1 MNIRTGKHLTRSTL
15 KENTDLMYNVI
26 EKMDSMVRVMD
37 EEDNIVYMNKR
48 MREEFGDLTGCRCYE
63 LLRRDCKCDNCV
75 ALGCQQTGQ
84 TESKDVEFKGK
95 IYRIFA
101 SPANLSESE
110 SVGRYSIEIFY
121 DITEQKKLEEENEAH
136 YRKLKEDIDFAKQ
149 VQTKVLP
156 EDGIYWNSVKLSSAY
171 EPSEDLS
178 GDIFDVVR
186 IDDQKSLIYI
196 ADVSGHGIRSSLLT
210 IFLRQVI
217 RGMKE
222 GAGDLTSVMD
232 QLIRDYNGLHI
243 GNEQYF
249 TILCA
254 LYDKKEETVTFI
266 NGGHNCLPILVRENG
281 EPEEILVRG
290 LPICSL
296 LSRSN
301 HQEVT
306 VPAKKGDRLILYTD
320 GIVEAGSPEGKEPF
334 GLKRLLE
341 LVRRAEDEKS
351 KGKTDGRQGQEE
363 KELAWDMIHAACAFA
378 DKKTADDMAAV
389 VVTFLGTDRHLN

>member
-1 MNIRTGKHLTRSTL
+1 MRSQKNSQADSQHTRSTL
-15 KENTDLMYNVI
+15 KENTDLMYDVI

-37 EEDNIVYMNKR
+37 EQDNIVYMNRR

-63 LLRRDCKCDNCV
+63 LLRRDCKCFNCV

-84 TESKDVEFKGK
+84 TETKDVEFKDK
-95 IYRIFA
+95 TYRIFA
-101 SPANLSESE
+101 SPVNRNGSAGEA
-110 SVGRYSIEIFY
+110 RYSIEIFY

-136 YRKLKEDIDFAKQ
+136 YRKLKEDIHFAKQ
-149 VQTKVLP
+149 VQTRVLP
-156 EDGIYWNSVKLSSAY
+156 KDGIYWNSIKLASAY

-178 GDIFDVVR
+178 GDLFDVVK
-186 IDDQKSLIYI
+186 IDEQKSLIYI

-222 GAGDLTSVMD
+222 AAGDLTAVMD
-232 QLIRDYNGLHI
+232 QLIGDYNGLHI

-254 LYDKKEETVTFI
+254 LYDKKEETVTLI
-266 NGGHNCLPILVRENG
+266 NGGHNCLPILVKENG
-281 EPEEILVRG
+281 EPEEILVKG
-290 LPICSL
+290 LPVCGL

-301 HQEVT
+301 HQEVK
-306 VPAKKGDRLILYTD
+306 VHAGKGDRLILYTD

-341 LVRRAEDEKS
+341 LIRREK
-351 KGKTDGRQGQEE
+351 GRDG
-363 KELAWDMIHAACAFA
+363 KELAWDMIHEACSFA
-378 DKKTADDMAAV
+378 NKKTADDMAAV
-389 VVTFLGTDRHLN
+389 VVTFLGPGPRLN